1 MVMSDD
7 SNSSDSTNS
16 TNDSSNMSM
25 SNTTMACYEV
35 YYANESSMPVV
46 SANQNYITINSSVN
60 ASSDNITEFSVT
72 LERLFLLANNTDDYD
87 IKVDTFDA
95 FWFRSFISTNYSI

>member
-1 MVMSDD
+1 MNMSDD

-25 SNTTMACYEV
+25 SNTTMACYKV

-72 LERLFLLANNTDDYD
+72 LERLFLLTNNTDDYD